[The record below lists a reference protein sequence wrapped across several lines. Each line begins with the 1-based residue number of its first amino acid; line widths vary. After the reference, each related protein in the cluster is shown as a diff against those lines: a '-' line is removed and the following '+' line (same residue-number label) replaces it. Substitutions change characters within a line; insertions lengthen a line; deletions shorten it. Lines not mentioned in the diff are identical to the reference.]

1 MNRETEKLLFYR
13 GLLFGLR
20 LAGEEEFLAEGAAF
34 HRAFG
39 ETMELALRLFE
50 GVDAIRPVECEV
62 DPIFGVYPEANE
74 MLLEG
79 EQDTVLS
86 LANPD
91 LRRAKF
97 EVDEAEAR
105 AELQRLPRPD
115 LFEELG
121 RRFRTA
127 LAEAA

>member
-1 MNRETEKLLFYR
+1 MNRATEKLLFYR

-20 LAGEEEFLAEGAAF
+20 VAGEDEFLAEGAAF

-39 ETMELALRLFE
+39 ETMEFASRLFE
-50 GVDAIRPVECEV
+50 GIDDIRPIEYEV
-62 DPIFGVYPEANE
+62 DPIFGVYPQANE

-97 EVDEAEAR
+97 EVDEDEAR

-121 RRFRTA
+121 RHFKMA
-127 LAEAA
+127 LEEAA

>member
-1 MNRETEKLLFYR
+1 MNTESQKLTFYR

-20 LAGEEEFLAEGAAF
+20 AAGLPEFLAEGPRF

-39 ETMELALRLFE
+39 LTLQQAVQLFDDDQFINM
-50 GVDAIRPVECEV
+50 VDFNIDPV
-62 DPIFGVYPEANE
+62 FGVYSEANE

-86 LANPD
+86 LANPH

-97 EVDEAEAR
+97 EVDEEEAR
-105 AELQRLPRPD
+105 EELYRLPQPEV
-115 LFEELG
+115 FEKLG
-121 RRFRTA
+121 EFFKAA
-127 LAEAA
+127 LADAA

>member
-1 MNRETEKLLFYR
+1 MNHETEKLLFYR

-20 LAGEEEFLAEGAAF
+20 AAGETEFLAAGAAF

-39 ETMELALRLFE
+39 STMEFAAQLFA
-50 GVDAIRPVECEV
+50 GVEAIHAIECEI
-62 DPIFGVYPEANE
+62 DPIFGVYSEANE

-97 EVDEAEAR
+97 EVDEEEAR
-105 AELQRLPRPD
+105 NELRRLPRPD
-115 LFEELG
+115 LFEQLG
-121 RRFRTA
+121 RHFKTA

>member
-1 MNRETEKLLFYR
+1 VSSDVEKLLFYR

-20 LAGEEEFLAEGAAF
+20 AAGETSFLAEGTGF

-39 ETMELALRLFE
+39 STLQRATELFSQVE
-50 GVDAIRPVECEV
+50 GYRVIDFAIDPV
-62 DPIFGVYPEANE
+62 FGVYPEANE

-86 LANPD
+86 LANPH

-97 EVDEAEAR
+97 EVEETEAQE
-105 AELQRLPRPD
+105 ELRRLPHSD
-115 LFEELG
+115 IFEELG
-121 RRFRTA
+121 RFFRA
-127 LAEAA
+127 ELARVA

>member
-1 MNRETEKLLFYR
+1 MNPQTEKLIFYR

-20 LAGEEEFLAEGAAF
+20 LAGRDEFLAEGVAF

-39 ETMELALRLFE
+39 STMELAEKLFD
-50 GVDAIRPVECEV
+50 GVDEIGVIEYDI
-62 DPIFGVYPEANE
+62 DPIFGVYTAANE

-97 EVDEAEAR
+97 EIDSDEADEELR
-105 AELQRLPRPD
+105 RLPQAEL
-115 LFEELG
+115 FKKLG
-121 RRFRTA
+121 QHFKAA
-127 LAEAA
+127 LEAA

>member
-1 MNRETEKLLFYR
+1 MDPQTEKLLFFR
-13 GLLFGLR
+13 GILFGLR
-20 LAGEEEFLAEGAAF
+20 ASGMPEFLAEGAKF

-39 ETMELALRLFE
+39 STMELAQRLLS
-50 GVDAIRPVECEV
+50 DADEIHPIAVHL

-86 LANPD
+86 LANPH

-97 EVDEAEAR
+97 EMDDVEA
-105 AELQRLPRPD
+105 AEELNRLPRAD
-115 LFEELG
+115 VFLELG
-121 RRFRTA
+121 KHFA
-127 LAEAA
+127 SQLAAA

>member
-1 MNRETEKLLFYR
+1 MNPETEKLLFYR

-20 LAGEEEFLAEGAAF
+20 AAGETEFLAEGDAF

-39 ETMELALRLFE
+39 ATMEFAARLFE
-50 GVDAIRPVECEV
+50 GVEAIHAITCEI
-62 DPIFGVYPEANE
+62 DPIFGVYSEANE

-97 EVDEAEAR
+97 EVNEEEAR
-105 AELQRLPRPD
+105 EELRRLPRPD
-115 LFEELG
+115 LFEQLG
-121 RRFRTA
+121 RHFQTA
-127 LAEAA
+127 LAQAA